1 MDHERA
7 TVSLP
12 EILSGDLPEAIARAA
27 LVLRAGGLVAFPTET
42 VYGLGG
48 RALDPAA
55 IARIFAAKGRPAT
68 HPLIAH
74 VLGEAEGRRL
84 AARWP
89 EVATVLATHF
99 WPGPLTLVV
108 PRAPHVPR
116 ELTGGGES
124 VGLRAPSHPVARA
137 LLTAL
142 GEPIAAPSAN
152 RYQTLSPT
160 TAAHVAVSLGER
172 VDLILDG
179 GACARGIESTVVDL
193 TGVPTIVRPGAID
206 FPTLAKLVPAMV
218 DATPFATVEGDV
230 PHLSPGLDRRHYAPQ
245 TRLEIASARAQAI
258 EAAHALSLADQRV
271 ALLLV
276 SPLSAREA
284 ADVEPV
290 HGVALGPGALSYARG
305 LFAALHELD
314 ARGLDAIVV
323 EPVPDTPEWAA
334 VADRLHR
341 AAAR

>member
-1 MDHERA
+1 VDPERA
-7 TVSLP
+7 NLTPP
-12 EILSGDLPEAIARAA
+12 EILSGDAVEAIARAA
-27 LVLRAGGLVAFPTET
+27 LVLCAGGLVAFPTET

-74 VLGEAEGRRL
+74 VLGEAEGRSL

-89 EVATVLATHF
+89 EVATVLAAHF

-108 PRAPHVPR
+108 PRAAHVPR
-116 ELTGGGES
+116 ALTGGGDS

-160 TAAHVAVSLGER
+160 TAAHVAASLGDR
-172 VDLILDG
+172 VALILDG
-179 GACARGIESTVVDL
+179 GPCAKGIESTVVDL
-193 TGVPTIVRPGAID
+193 TGAPRIVRPGAID
-206 FPTLAKLVPAMV
+206 FPTLATVVPAIV
-218 DATPFATVEGDV
+218 DATPYATEDGNG
-230 PHLSPGLDRRHYAPQ
+230 PHLSPGLDRRHYAPS
-245 TRLEIASARAQAI
+245 TRLEITSGRAEAI
-258 EAAHALSLADQRV
+258 EAARALSLAGKRA

-276 SPLSAREA
+276 SPLSPGEA
-284 ADVEPV
+284 AAAPPVES
-290 HGVALGPGALSYARG
+290 VALGPGALSYAHA

-314 ARGLDAIVV
+314 VSRLDVIVV

>member
-1 MDHERA
+1 
-7 TVSLP
+7 
-12 EILSGDLPEAIARAA
+12 
-27 LVLRAGGLVAFPTET
+27 
-42 VYGLGG
+42 
-48 RALDPAA
+48 
-55 IARIFAAKGRPAT
+55 
-68 HPLIAH
+68 
-74 VLGEAEGRRL
+74 
-84 AARWP
+84 
-89 EVATVLATHF
+89 
-99 WPGPLTLVV
+99 
-108 PRAPHVPR
+108 
-116 ELTGGGES
+116 
-124 VGLRAPSHPVARA
+124 VARA